1 MQKLCSNSIVTPWSS
16 LRGKTRQSL
25 SPIQSVLPRK
35 LTLIILLVGGLAP
48 WAQAALK
55 VSNAVTG
62 NYSVGTS
69 WVGGVA
75 PTATDTIQIVNGANI
90 TTTSATSVGSITVDS
105 GGILTV
111 SSTLTCDNTNS
122 PAWLVNGAINNT
134 GAANTVALRGNASMV
149 VANGGFYTNSSSGSG
164 AVTLGTGTITFQS
177 GSTYVNN
184 KNGGTVPTCTF
195 QAGSKAVFIGN
206 TSTGP
211 AVQTVGQAFGT
222 VIWNCSQSGA
232 IGTAGVFDTTILGD
246 FIIANTG
253 GFEMRLASTQTGS
266 MNLAG
271 NLIVTNGIL
280 NLSSST
286 GVQTVNVTNNVVV
299 TSAGTI
305 TVTTAAKGIIAL
317 QKVGGIPFTMTG
329 TNGSG
334 VKMIIPSTSS
344 VTVSNTETLGILDVN
359 GILNLNGQSLIC
371 NSLTNDV
378 TNIGYITNSGA
389 ATTLTIGV
397 GGYSSSFSGTIA
409 QGANVIS
416 LIKNGAGTQLLS
428 GANTYTGNTTVNGG
442 TLAFAQPSLA
452 TNSTVIVTNNAVL
465 QLTFTGTNI
474 VTGFVTNGIAAGPG
488 VYNANNSSPFISGS
502 GSLQIGNSLTN
513 GSAAGEGGG
522 ITVNS
527 VEGRILTVRFH
538 QVLSSSGNSAI
549 NISNY
554 TAYGKAIGPLTI
566 TNAVRLA
573 DNQTVVLY
581 LNSVAGEFF
590 AVGVSN
596 VLDLNGS
603 NIVASATGYL
613 TSFTGTNIGTSG
625 DPGTAGEAFKIGSG
639 SYQITASG
647 SDIGGTNDHCYFV
660 SDAMTGDFETVA
672 NITRLDFTDNAAK
685 ICLMARDSTAT
696 GSRSVAIGFTPLVPG
711 LGTNRVVM
719 LVRTNTAGD
728 TFDFGTPPQLN
739 SLGWLRLTRTGNFF
753 AAYYA
758 SNGVDWVQC
767 GGVSNDFSA
776 TLLVGLAVTAHADGQ
791 TTTTAG
797 ATSFGIAG
805 NRFGSDVAPALSFGF
820 VSNNIIAKWQ
830 RTPRDYTVQV
840 TDRLATGSPSVSSNL
855 PPGSWAY
862 VMLPV
867 FDTSLTGTNSL
878 MTTNGRYMT
887 IPINIFSNNQM
898 FVRLTQVEKVIPDP
912 LGVTPGIVI
921 SQRSGN
927 ALGTN
932 NGAYSLGGIYFVATN
947 SVLYAQE
954 VKTNVSPYTT
964 NTTYILTPSSSTN
977 YTFTTE
983 DTDNSVHT
991 VMQLRKYVNGVVSL
1005 VSYTNTAGL
1014 GTSWHAQATV
1024 VGATNFGFNFI
1035 VASTNN
1041 PTGQPGVVAPT
1052 ACNPILLKI
1061 NMTPVSP

>member
-1 MQKLCSNSIVTPWSS
+1 MRAVVPRPLTAIAVLLLAAGFATSAQATIYYSQGSSAPNLVANWNSVRAGGGSAPANFTTAGNQFLVQTNHAMTTTAAWSVTGAASQIEIENGGLLRETSTFTVSTAAGAPIAVDNGGIFEHNINQGTIPAAIWSP
-16 LRGKTRQSL
+16 GA
-25 SPIQSVLPRK
+25 
-35 LTLIILLVGGLAP
+35 TLIISGQVAATSGPGGMGQAFYNIIWNCPGASATSQMGLGVATGFSCAGTFTVINTGTGICRLVSTATNLFMGNLTISGGVLQGTGTSGISLTNTVAGNVSISGNGTLNLR
-48 WAQAALK
+48 AASGITVLN
-55 VSNAVTG
+55 VSN
-62 NYSVGTS
+62 NYSVTSGT
-69 WVGGVA
+69 
-75 PTATDTIQIVNGANI
+75 NI
-90 TTTSATSVGSITVDS
+90 
-105 GGILTV
+105 
-111 SSTLTCDNTNS
+111 
-122 PAWLVNGAINNT
+122 
-134 GAANTVALRGNASMV
+134 
-149 VANGGFYTNSSSGSG
+149 SSGSG
-164 AVTLGTGTITFQS
+164 TATINFL
-177 GSTYVNN
+177 
-184 KNGGTVPTCTF
+184 KNG
-195 QAGSKAVFIGN
+195 
-206 TSTGP
+206 
-211 AVQTVGQAFGT
+211 VQTLTGGGVFSAFGG
-222 VIWNCSQSGA
+222 VISWVVG
-232 IGTAGVFDTTILGD
+232 
-246 FIIANTG
+246 
-253 GFEMRLASTQTGS
+253 
-266 MNLAG
+266 
-271 NLIVTNGIL
+271 
-280 NLSSST
+280 SSST
-286 GVQTVNVTNNVVV
+286 LQ
-299 TSAGTI
+299 AGTALTLSAS
-305 TVTTAAKGIIAL
+305 TVKNY
-317 QKVGGIPFTMTG
+317 F
-329 TNGSG
+329 
-334 VKMIIPSTSS
+334 
-344 VTVSNTETLGILDVN
+344 DVN
-359 GILNLNGQSLIC
+359 GIFDLNGKTVALDG
-371 NSLTNDV
+371 LTNDV
-378 TNIGYITNSGA
+378 ANVGYITNSGA
-389 ATTLTIGV
+389 AVTLTLGNS
-397 GGYSSSFSGTIA
+397 GGSSGFSGAIR

-428 GANTYTGNTTVNGG
+428 GANTYTGNTTINGG

-474 VTGFVTNGIAAGPG
+474 VTGFVTNGIAASAG
-488 VYNANNSSPFISGS
+488 VYNANNSSPFISGT

-672 NITRLDFTDNAAK
+672 NITRLDFTDSAAK

-767 GGVSNDFSA
+767 GSVSNDFSA

-947 SVLYAQE
+947 TVLYAQE

-983 DTDNSVHT
+983 DTDNSIHT
-991 VMQLRKYVNGVVSL
+991 VMQLRKYVNGVVQFTAA
-1005 VSYTNTAGL
+1005 TNTAGL
-1014 GTSWHAQATV
+1014 GTSWHAQASV
-1024 VGATNFGFNFI
+1024 VGGATLGYGFI

-1041 PTGQPGVVAPT
+1041 PTGQPEVIVPT
-1052 ACNPILLKI
+1052 STTPILLKI
-1061 NMTPVSP
+1061 NMTPVGP